1 MTATNAQVRIMM
13 RERQKG
19 KTLEQAGASANV
31 RSRKT
36 VAKYERLG
44 RLPSE
49 VKQRRNYRT
58 RRDPF
63 VEHWS
68 QVEVM
73 LAAAPELEA
82 QALFSWL
89 CEQHPGRYQAGQVRT
104 FQRRVNEWR
113 ALQQPQVAVLEQVHR
128 PGEVMQTDGV
138 WLTELGV
145 TIQGQPLEHLLIH
158 CVLPYSNWEWGCL
171 AQSES
176 LMALRLAL
184 HTTLSK
190 LSYVPAFHQ
199 TDNSSAATR
208 RLQAGEQAEAE
219 RERTFTDGYLHLLS
233 HYGLEPRVTHRQ
245 SPQEDGDVESSHGGL
260 KRALLQHLL
269 LRGSRDFESLDGYR
283 AFVEQTMEKRNQL
296 RRDRLAEETAI
307 MRPLTVGPLAICTSL
322 RMRVSK
328 GSLIKVDKNHY
339 SVPTSL
345 IGRMVNVYVYEWQ
358 VEVCY
363 GRKPV
368 ATLPRLFGQERHP
381 AGINYRHVIDSLLRK
396 PGGFRDYRYREA
408 LFPCLVFRQAWE
420 RLNTWYAPRRAD
432 LIYLRILRLAAQTME
447 SEVAA
452 ALQLLLQ
459 RQTHFTESEVA
470 ALLNRQ
476 AAPTPQVE
484 RGEISLAQYDQLL
497 PSGQAGREVA
507 LVTA

>member
-19 KTLEQAGASANV
+19 KTLEQAAASANI

-36 VAKYERLG
+36 AAKYERLK

-49 VKQRRNYRT
+49 LKRPRAYRT

-63 VEHWS
+63 AEHWP
-68 QVEVM
+68 QVETM

-82 QALFSWL
+82 KAVFEWL
-89 CEQHPGRYQAGQVRT
+89 CEQHPGRYQEGQVRT

-113 ALQQPQVAVLEQVHR
+113 ALQQPQIAVLEQVHR
-128 PGEVMQTDGV
+128 AGEVMQTDGV

-145 TIQGQPLEHLLIH
+145 TIQGQPLEHLLMH

-190 LSYVPAFHQ
+190 LGFVPIYHQ

-208 RLQAGEQAEAE
+208 RVAADEPVE
-219 RERTFTDGYLHLLS
+219 RERTYTDGYLHLLN
-233 HYGLEPRVTHRQ
+233 HYKLEPRVTHRQ

-260 KRALLQHLL
+260 KRALRQHLL
-269 LRGSRDFESLDGYR
+269 LRGSRDFASLDDYR
-283 AFVEQTMEKRNQL
+283 AFVGQVMDKRNAL
-296 RRDRLAEETAI
+296 RRERLAEEMAV
-307 MRPLTVGPLAICTSL
+307 MRPLTAGPLAICTSM
-322 RMRVSK
+322 RMRVSR
-328 GSLIKVDKNHY
+328 GSLIKVDHNHY

-345 IGRMVNVYVYEWQ
+345 IGHMVNVYVYEWQ
-358 VEVCY
+358 IEVCY

-368 ATLPRLFGQERHP
+368 ATLPRLLGPDQQP

-432 LIYLRILRLAAQTME
+432 LIYLRILRLAAQTLE

-452 ALQLLLQ
+452 ALQLLLE
-459 RQTHFTESEVA
+459 RHNRFTESEVA
-470 ALLNRQ
+470 ALLNRP
-476 AAPTPQVE
+476 AASAPQIE
-484 RGEISLAQYDQLL
+484 RGEVSLAQYDRLL
-497 PSGQAGREVA
+497 LSHSTRREVVHVA
-507 LVTA
+507 A

>member
-1 MTATNAQVRIMM
+1 MM

-19 KTLEQAGASANV
+19 KSQEQAAASANM

-36 VAKYERLG
+36 VAKYAGLQ

-49 VKQRRNYRT
+49 LKQRRNYRT

-63 VEHWS
+63 AAHWP
-68 QVEVM
+68 QVEAM

-82 QALFSWL
+82 KALFDWL
-89 CEQHPGRYQAGQVRT
+89 CEQHSECYQEGQVRT

-113 ALQQPQVAVLEQVHR
+113 ALHQPQVAVLEQVHR
-128 PGEVMQTDGV
+128 PGEVVQTDGV

-145 TIQGQPLEHLLIH
+145 TIQGQPLAHLFIH

-171 AQSES
+171 AQTES

-184 HTTLSK
+184 QTTLTK
-190 LSYVPAFHQ
+190 LGSVPQFHQ

-208 RLQAGEQAEAE
+208 RLQAAEKAEAE
-219 RERTFTDGYLHLLS
+219 RERAYTEGYLHLLA

-269 LRGSRDFESLDGYR
+269 LRSSRDFESLDSYR
-283 AFVEQTMEKRNQL
+283 TFIEQVLEKRNQL
-296 RRDRLAEETAI
+296 RQERLAEEMAV
-307 MRPLTVGPLAICTSL
+307 MRPLRVGPLTVCNPL
-322 RMRVSK
+322 RLRVSK

-345 IGRMVNVYVYEWQ
+345 IGRMVNVHVYEWQ
-358 VEVCY
+358 LEVCY
-363 GRKPV
+363 GRQLV
-368 ATLPRLFGQERHP
+368 ATLPRLVGQERQH
-381 AGINYRHVIDSLLRK
+381 INYRHIIESLLRK

-408 LFPCLVFRQAWE
+408 LFPLLVFRQAWE

-432 LIYLRILRLAAQTME
+432 LIYLRILRLAAQTLE
-447 SEVAA
+447 SEVAE
-452 ALQLLLQ
+452 ALRLLLE
-459 RQTHFTESEVA
+459 RQTHFSENDVA
-470 ALLNRQ
+470 ALLNLQ
-476 AAPTPQVE
+476 APPPPEIA
-484 RGEISLAQYDQLL
+484 RGAVSLTQYDQLL
-497 PSGQAGREVA
+497 PSSQLGREA
-507 LVTA
+507 CHGTA

>member
-19 KTLEQAGASANV
+19 KTLEQAAASANV

-36 VAKYERLG
+36 VAKYEGLG

-49 VKQRRNYRT
+49 LKRPRTYRT
-58 RRDPF
+58 RCDPF
-63 VEHWS
+63 VAHWS
-68 QVEVM
+68 QVETM
-73 LAAAPELEA
+73 LADAPELEA
-82 QALFSWL
+82 KTLFGWL
-89 CEQHPGRYQAGQVRT
+89 CEQHPGCYQEGQVRT

-113 ALQQPQVAVLEQVHR
+113 ALHQPQVAVLEQVHR

-145 TIQGQPLEHLLIH
+145 TIQGQLLEHLLMH

-184 HTTLSK
+184 HTTFSK
-190 LSYVPAFHQ
+190 LGFVPVYHQ

-208 RLQAGEQAEAE
+208 RLQAGEQNEAKG
-219 RERTFTDGYLHLLS
+219 ERTYTDGYLHLLK
-233 HYGLEPRVTHRQ
+233 HYDLEPRVTHRR

-260 KRALLQHLL
+260 KRALYQHLL
-269 LRGSRDFESLDGYR
+269 LRGSRDFASLEDYR
-283 AFVEQTMEKRNQL
+283 TFVEQVMDKRNAL
-296 RRDRLAEETAI
+296 RREQLAAEMAV
-307 MRPLTVGPLAICTSL
+307 MRPLTTGPLTICTAL
-322 RMRVSK
+322 RLRVSK
-328 GSLIKVDKNHY
+328 GSLIKVDQNHY

-345 IGRMVNVYVYEWQ
+345 IGRLVNVYVYEWY

-368 ATLPRLFGQERHP
+368 ATLPRLIGQERQH
-381 AGINYRHVIDSLLRK
+381 INYRHVIDSLLRK

-408 LFPCLVFRQAWE
+408 LFPGLVFRQTWE

-432 LIYLRILRLAAQTME
+432 LIYLHILRLAAQTLE
-447 SEVAA
+447 SEVVA
-452 ALQLLLQ
+452 ALQLLLE
-459 RQTHFTESEVA
+459 RHDHFTESEVA

-476 AAPTPQVE
+476 TAPAPQVE
-484 RGEISLAQYDQLL
+484 RGEVSLAQYDQLL
-497 PSGQAGREVA
+497 LSSYARPEVTHVA
-507 LVTA
+507 A

>member
-19 KTLEQAGASANV
+19 KTLEQAAASANV

-36 VAKYERLG
+36 VAKYEQLG

-49 VKQRRNYRT
+49 LKLRRDYRT
-58 RRDPF
+58 RSDPF
-63 VEHWS
+63 VAHWP
-68 QVEVM
+68 QVETM
-73 LAAAPELEA
+73 LAASPELEA
-82 QALFSWL
+82 KALFDWL
-89 CEQHPGRYQAGQVRT
+89 CEQHPGSYQEGQVRT

-113 ALQQPQVAVLEQVHR
+113 ALHQPQVAVLEQLHR

-184 HTTLSK
+184 HTTFTK
-190 LSYVPAFHQ
+190 LGAVPDYHQ

-208 RLQAGEQAEAE
+208 RLPVDEQGEAA
-219 RERTFTDGYLHLLS
+219 RERTYTDGYLHLLN
-233 HYGLEPRVTHRQ
+233 HYKLAPRVTHRQ

-260 KRALLQHLL
+260 KRALRQHLL
-269 LRGSRDFESLDGYR
+269 LRGSRDFASLEHYR
-283 AFVEQTMEKRNQL
+283 IFVEQVMAKRNQL
-296 RRDRLAEETAI
+296 RRERLAEEMAV
-307 MRPLTVGPLAICTSL
+307 MRPLIASPLALCTAL
-322 RMRVSK
+322 RMRVST
-328 GSLIKVDKNHY
+328 GSLIKVDKQHY

-358 VEVCY
+358 VEVYY

-368 ATLPRLFGQERHP
+368 ATLARLIGPERQP
-381 AGINYRHVIDSLLRK
+381 AGINYRHIIDSLLRK

-408 LFPCLVFRQAWE
+408 LFPGLVFRQAWE
-420 RLNTWYAPRRAD
+420 QFNTWYAPRRAD
-432 LIYLRILRLAAQTME
+432 LIYLRILRLAAQNLE
-447 SEVAA
+447 CEVAS
-452 ALQLLLQ
+452 ALQLLLE
-459 RQTHFTESEVA
+459 RHAHFTESEVA
-470 ALLNRQ
+470 ALLNRPMSP
-476 AAPTPQVE
+476 APQVA
-484 RGEISLAQYDQLL
+484 RGEVSLAQYDQLL
-497 PSGQAGREVA
+497 PNSQAAREVA
-507 LVTA
+507 RVAA

>member
-19 KTLEQAGASANV
+19 KTLEQAAASANV

-36 VAKYERLG
+36 VARYERLG
-44 RLPSE
+44 GLPSE
-49 VKQRRNYRT
+49 LKRPRTYRT
-58 RRDPF
+58 RGDPF
-63 VEHWS
+63 AEHWL
-68 QVEVM
+68 QVETM

-82 QALFSWL
+82 KAVFEWL
-89 CEQHPGRYQAGQVRT
+89 CEQHPGHYQEGQVRT
-104 FQRRVNEWR
+104 LQRRVNEWR
-113 ALQQPQVAVLEQVHR
+113 ALHQPQVAVLEQVHR
-128 PGEVMQTDGV
+128 PGEVLQTDGV

-145 TIQGQPLEHLLIH
+145 TIQGQPLEHLLMH

-184 HTTLSK
+184 HTTFSK
-190 LSYVPAFHQ
+190 LGYVPVYHQ

-208 RLQAGEQAEAE
+208 RVAASEPAE
-219 RERTFTDGYLHLLS
+219 RERTYTDGYLQLLN
-233 HYGLEPRVTHRQ
+233 HYKLEPRVTHRQ

-260 KRALLQHLL
+260 KRALEQHLL
-269 LRGSRDFESLDGYR
+269 LRGSRDFASLEDYR
-283 AFVEQTMEKRNQL
+283 AFVEQVMDKRNAL
-296 RRDRLAEETAI
+296 RRERLAEEMAV
-307 MRPLTVGPLAICTSL
+307 MRPLTASPLALCTSL
-322 RMRVSK
+322 RLRVSR
-328 GSLIKVDKNHY
+328 GSLIKVDHNHY

-358 VEVCY
+358 IEVCY

-368 ATLPRLFGQERHP
+368 ASLPRLIGQERQH
-381 AGINYRHVIDSLLRK
+381 INYRHVIDSLLRK
-396 PGGFRDYRYREA
+396 PGGFRDYRYRDS

-420 RLNTWYAPRRAD
+420 RLSTWYAPRRAD
-432 LIYLRILRLAAQTME
+432 LIYLRILRLAAQTLE

-452 ALQLLLQ
+452 ALQLLLD
-459 RQTHFTESEVA
+459 RHNHFTESEVA

-476 AAPTPQVE
+476 ATPAPALE
-484 RGEISLAQYDQLL
+484 RGEVSLAQYDQLL
-497 PSGQAGREVA
+497 PNSSACREVA
-507 LVTA
+507 HVAA

>member
-19 KTLEQAGASANV
+19 KTQEQAAASANV

-36 VAKYERLG
+36 VAKYEHLQ
-44 RLPSE
+44 RLPGE
-49 VKQRRNYRT
+49 LKQRRNYRT

-68 QVEVM
+68 QVETM
-73 LAAAPELEA
+73 LAASPELEA
-82 QALFSWL
+82 KALFGWL
-89 CEQHPGRYQAGQVRT
+89 CEQYPGHYQEGQVRT

-113 ALQQPQVAVLEQVHR
+113 ALHQPQVAVLEQLHR

-145 TIQGQPLEHLLIH
+145 TIQGQPLAHLLIH

-176 LMALRLAL
+176 LLALRLAL
-184 HTTLSK
+184 HTTFSK
-190 LSYVPAFHQ
+190 LGAVPVYHQ

-208 RLQAGEQAEAE
+208 RLQTDEQSEAA
-219 RERTFTDGYLHLLS
+219 RERTYTDGYLHLLK
-233 HYGLEPRVTHRQ
+233 HYQLEPRVTHRQ

-260 KRALLQHLL
+260 KRALQQHLL
-269 LRGSRDFESLDGYR
+269 LRGDRDFANLDSYR
-283 AFVEQTMEKRNQL
+283 AFVEQVMAKRNQL
-296 RRDRLAEETAI
+296 RRERLAEEMAV
-307 MRPLTVGPLAICTSL
+307 MHPLPAAPLALCASL
-322 RMRVSK
+322 RLRVSR
-328 GSLIKVDKNHY
+328 GSLIKVDKQHY

-345 IGRMVNVYVYEWQ
+345 IGRMVNVYVYEWH
-358 VEVCY
+358 VEVYY

-368 ATLPRLFGQERHP
+368 ATLARLIGPERHL

-408 LFPCLVFRQAWE
+408 LFPGLVFRQAWE
-420 RLNTWYAPRRAD
+420 QLNAWYAPRRAD
-432 LIYLRILRLAAQTME
+432 LIYLRILRLAAQTLE
-447 SEVAA
+447 SEVAG
-452 ALQLLLQ
+452 ALQLLLD
-459 RQTHFTESEVA
+459 RHARFTESEVA
-470 ALLNRQ
+470 VLLNRPVSP
-476 AAPTPQVE
+476 APQVV
-484 RGEISLAQYDQLL
+484 RGEVSLAQYDQLL
-497 PSGQAGREVA
+497 PSSQAGQEAAHVA
-507 LVTA
+507 V